1 MLGVLYGGTNS
12 CTCSGKRKLK
22 FKCTIKCIAKV
33 IVKVQSKLKPKL
45 KPKLKL
51 KLKEGAK
58 HTPRARPLQ
67 TRSLCKRNRMRTV
80 SQFWRESTAS
90 SSLGFSD

>member
-22 FKCTIKCIAKV
+22 IKCT
-33 IVKVQSKLKPKL
+33 VKVQPKLELRPKL
-45 KPKLKL
+45 KLKLKL

-58 HTPRARPLQ
+58 HTPRAHPLQ

-80 SQFWRESTAS
+80 SQFWRESTAN